1 MLFYLPALGIDSD
14 LAGEEV
20 CSLTTSLIVVS
31 QVSRGNNQK
40 SFAYEVAN
48 SAVDLCTVGG
58 IVGDSAVVLLV
69 LGVSKESS
77 ALDLV
82 SGGRV
87 EITDCSCY
95 ESSTLTTW

>member
-1 MLFYLPALGIDSD
+1 LGIGSD

-20 CSLTTSLIVVS
+20 RSLTTCLIVVS
-31 QVSRGNNQK
+31 QVRRGDNQK

-58 IVGDSAVVLLV
+58 IVRDAAVVLFV
-69 LGVSKESS
+69 LGVSEESS

-87 EITDCSCY
+87 EITDGSRY
-95 ESSTLTTW
+95 ESSTLTI